1 MLKGLQDLFCLPY
14 QQVSLVFLCWMPGEI
29 PPNSGAH
36 VLMILRCIRP
46 LRIFILVPHMRRV
59 VYELCRGFKE
69 ILLVFSFE
77 VYISTSRSWILWLT
91 TYDSGFASINVVLRV
106 STWIFLCH
114 RCPFYWLCWCL
125 YSHSMVYSCLVVS
138 WLDVMIIT
146 SKSGWVSGPY
156 LVIGILRLKNTID
169 LGWNKCFQWKTMPLF
184 CRKTALVY
192 LWDQSLLPNWNWD
205 QALQI
210 LSIQRSWYLEYGTL
224 SAFDNIIVI
233 INSCHVLSWTY
244 YLRCL
249 TQIAFC

>member
-1 MLKGLQDLFCLPY
+1 MCWWYCDAYGHWEYSYWCHICGALCTSYVEDLRRFYWYFRLKFTSALLGHESYEWQ
-14 QQVSLVFLCWMPGEI
+14 
-29 PPNSGAH
+29 
-36 VLMILRCIRP
+36 LMI
-46 LRIFILVPHMRRV
+46 
-59 VYELCRGFKE
+59 
-69 ILLVFSFE
+69 
-77 VYISTSRSWILWLT
+77 
-91 TYDSGFASINVVLRV
+91 VVLRV

-156 LVIGILRLKNTID
+156 LVIGILRLKNAID
-169 LGWNKCFQWKTMPLF
+169 LGWNKCFQWKEMPLF

-233 INSCHVLSWTY
+233 INSCHILSWTY